1 MTQGLFDVLRLVGR
15 LFLGSKIG
23 GTGKAAKRDKSQSR
37 KKDRKEAGTN
47 DQAQQRK
54 EEIMGSIVVGLL
66 LLLVLAGIKSTA
78 TAVPILFDRSTG
90 RLVKSK

>member
-23 GTGKAAKRDKSQSR
+23 GTGKAIKRDKSQSR
-37 KKDRKEAGTN
+37 KDRKEAGTN